1 MKLPRAHHLPAE
13 VLAGQLIMPVLY
25 VGYQNREAPEF
36 RRIIRMV
43 KQHHVGGFIFFY
55 GHPADLRQWTSELNK
70 VSQFPLMFGADL
82 ERGFR
87 SVFAEGTMFP
97 HAMALGAADDLEI
110 AGDFADVLAREARS
124 AGINIFFGPSLDLAN
139 DPANP
144 IINIRAYHQSPDKV
158 GQIAERIIKTV
169 QKYGIACVGKHF
181 PGHGATDRD
190 SHTDL
195 TALSKSLPELK
206 KSEFQPY
213 RNAIDADV
221 KGLMVS
227 HLTLPKMKLPAT
239 LSPKVNRA
247 IIRNEWRYDGVV
259 FTDAMDMGAVADHY
273 SPVQLACEPLLAGAD
288 VLLMPRQ
295 VPLIHQILTRRIETD
310 NHFRQQAEAAV
321 ERIFRLKKW
330 LHKKMPAQN
339 HPLRVNKWIAH
350 PNHKGIAASAAE
362 SAITL
367 LHQSDRF
374 PLKLNQAKRVD
385 HFIFTDSEFKD
396 QPLTDFCREM
406 RGFFDDVA
414 IYNNP
419 SKSSLPE
426 KNADGNAIA
435 VVSIYLRTFGGH
447 VQTLDWQ
454 AINACLR
461 HCRQTGQPLVI
472 FLFGNPFHIDA
483 LPEDHGAD
491 ALFVTYS
498 YVQASQQAA
507 FKALCSF
514 IEVDGK
520 LPIKLQNFSRA
531 IHLPRQDYSLKQMD
545 ESEDWPAVDEVV
557 AEAIQD
563 EVFPGCVLLAAR
575 EGTIRYWKGY
585 GKYAYE
591 PDAATVTAETEYDL
605 ASVTKVAAATTAVMN
620 LVDREMLSIEQPIS
634 DFFPELTDLAKKK
647 ITVADLLSHQGGF
660 PAWIPFYEKLEG
672 QQAIV
677 RKILQTPLSYPI
689 GEKSIYSDLGFILL
703 GEIVERVSGRDL
715 ATFCRNHIF
724 QPMGLTSL
732 RFAPVKKSWSSF
744 PPTGKDGYRENIIQG
759 AVNDANCFA
768 LGGIAG
774 HAGLF
779 GDAKDVAA
787 IGQLFLQQGIYNG
800 RRIFSGK
807 IIRQFSQRY
816 NPNISARALGWD
828 TPTENS
834 SSGSHFSKES
844 IGHLGFT
851 GTSLWVDLARE
862 IIVVLLSNRVHPDP
876 ERTGIKTVRPK
887 IHNAVME
894 KLLAER

>member
-25 VGYQNREAPEF
+25 VNYQNREAPEF
-36 RRIIRMV
+36 RRVMRMV

-70 VSQFPLMFGADL
+70 ISQFPLMFGADL

-97 HAMALGAADDLEI
+97 HAMAFGAADDLQVAEDF
-110 AGDFADVLAREARS
+110 GDALAREARS

-144 IINIRAYHQSPDKV
+144 IINIRAYHQSPEKV
-158 GQIAERIIKTV
+158 GRIAERIIRTV

-190 SHTDL
+190 SHSDL
-195 TALSKSLPELK
+195 TALNKSLAELRK
-206 KSEFQPY
+206 AEFLPY

-227 HLTLPKMKLPAT
+227 HLTLPEMKLPAT
-239 LSPKVNRA
+239 LSPEVNRA
-247 IIRNEWRYDGVV
+247 IIRDEWRYDGVV

-273 SPVQLACEPLLAGAD
+273 SPVQLACESLLAGAD

-310 NHFRQQAEAAV
+310 KHFREQAEVAV
-321 ERIFRLKKW
+321 ERNFRLKKW

-350 PNHKGIAASAAE
+350 PNHKGMAAATAE
-362 SAITL
+362 RAITL
-367 LHQSDRF
+367 IHQSERF
-374 PLKLNQAKRVD
+374 PLKLKKVGKID

-396 QPLTDFCREM
+396 QPLTDFCGEM
-406 RGFFDDVA
+406 GNFFDKVA
-414 IYNNP
+414 VYNNP
-419 SKSSLPE
+419 SKTSLPKMKPDE
-426 KNADGNAIA
+426 DAIA
-435 VVSIYLRTFGGH
+435 VLSVYLRTFGGH
-447 VQTLDWQ
+447 AQALDWD
-454 AINACLR
+454 AINACLQ
-461 HCRQTGQPLVI
+461 HCRKSAQPLII

-483 LPEDHGAD
+483 LPADHGAD
-491 ALFVTYS
+491 AVFLTYS

-514 IEVDGK
+514 IPIDGK
-520 LPIKLQNFSRA
+520 LPVALHNFSNA
-531 IHLPRQDYSLKQMD
+531 IHLPREDYCLKPV
-545 ESEDWPAVDEVV
+545 EAPEDWPAVDQVI

-563 EVFPGCVLLAAR
+563 EIFPGCVLLAAQQ
-575 EGTIRYWKGY
+575 GKIRYWKGY

-591 PDAATVTAETEYDL
+591 SSAASVTTETEYDL
-605 ASVTKVAAATTAVMN
+605 ASVTKVAAATTAVMK
-620 LVDREMLSIEQPIS
+620 LVDKEMLSIEQTIS
-634 DFFPELTDLAKKK
+634 DFFPELTDRDKMP

-660 PAWIPFYEKLEG
+660 PAWIRFYEKCQG
-672 QQAIV
+672 QQAII
-677 RKILQTPLSYPI
+677 REILQTPLSYPI

-715 ATFCRNHIF
+715 ATFCRNRIF

-732 RFAPVKKSWSSF
+732 RFTPLEKRWPLF

-759 AVNDANCFA
+759 TVNDANCFA
-768 LGGIAG
+768 LGGVAG

-779 GDAKDVAA
+779 GNARDVAA

-807 IIRQFSQRY
+807 IVRQFSRRF
-816 NPNISARALGWD
+816 NPDISARTLGWD

-834 SSGSHFSKES
+834 SSGNRFSKEA

-862 IIVVLLSNRVHPDP
+862 IVVVLLSNRVHPDP
-876 ERTGIKTVRPK
+876 ERTGIKAVRPK
-887 IHNAVME
+887 VHNAVME
-894 KLLAER
+894 KLLAKR